1 MKRSVVFALIL
12 SFSCLTGKAQ
22 HAAGVHRI
30 GIYAPL
36 YLDSAFD
43 ASGEYRYPKNTLP
56 KYFNTGLDFVEG
68 VRMALDSL
76 SREQAPLEV
85 FFYDTRSGK
94 ESLSKQLSKA
104 ESDSLEL
111 IIAHCSSNDVMQFAE
126 AGTRYNIPV
135 INVNLPND
143 GGVTNN
149 PFFVVL
155 NTTLKTQI
163 EGIYKYLQKYY
174 PLQTLIV
181 FRKKGVLED
190 RIRGYLDDAGKS
202 ASTLALKLKYADLTD
217 SFTVKQLQA
226 QLDSTKQ
233 TVCIAGTLDENFGKR
248 LVAQLAQLR
257 KSYPVTVM
265 GMPTWDGVRDL
276 NKPEM
281 KGLEVIYG
289 TPFYNPR
296 TDKISTAISTFYSN
310 KLFIRPSDMVFR
322 GYEVTLKY
330 AKLLLQYGHDLA
342 SNIGSKQYKVFTDM
356 DVQPVLN
363 RQNFTLDYFENK
375 KLYFVKWMEG
385 VIKTVN

>member
-1 MKRSVVFALIL
+1 MKRSFVFALIL

-43 ASGEYRYPKNTLP
+43 AAGEYRYPKNTLP

-342 SNIGSKQYKVFTDM
+342 SNVGSK
-356 DVQPVLN
+356 
-363 RQNFTLDYFENK
+363 
-375 KLYFVKWMEG
+375 
-385 VIKTVN
+385 

>member
-22 HAAGVHRI
+22 HTAGVHRI